1 MKILLFS
8 LFSFILV
15 QFCASTNVIA
25 ALRNAL
31 LEGYEKD
38 AKPDGKVTVKA
49 GLMITDISL
58 CAHKEVNIRFPLR
71 LD

>member
-1 MKILLFS
+1 M
-8 LFSFILV
+8 

-49 GLMITDISL
+49 GLMITDFSL
-58 CAHKEVNIRFPLR
+58 CAHKEVNIL
-71 LD
+71 LST